1 MPRCA
6 SVKLLSGFGA
16 LKSALKV
23 LSSRIWVCPQDLVL
37 SRMLSQCSQAGF
49 GCALRNRCSQSVFR
63 VLSKVG
69 IGALKVLSGH
79 RVLSRH
85 GIGAL
90 KVLSNSA
97 LRNRC
102 SQDGIGALKIVL
114 SNSALRIWVF
124 LVGFGSPCK
133 GGFRYFSK
141 TQVLFENTGSNRQCS
156 QELKSALKTSNSA
169 LKFTSYRAVLSEKKT
184 CSQK

>member
-1 MPRCA
+1 MCLSPFGSGITHRECMPRCA
-6 SVKLLSGFGA
+6 SVKFLSGFGA

-49 GCALRNRCSQSVFR
+49 GCALRNRCSQSVFK

-90 KVLSNSA
+90 KV
-97 LRNRC
+97 
-102 SQDGIGALKIVL
+102 
-114 SNSALRIWVF
+114 
-124 LVGFGSPCK
+124 P
-133 GGFRYFSK
+133 
-141 TQVLFENTGSNRQCS
+141 
-156 QELKSALKTSNSA
+156 SNSA
-169 LKFTSYRAVLSEKKT
+169 LKNR
-184 CSQK
+184 CSQVHRPKFFSSGGVMDGSRLCTFSRKIYESTALPGN